1 MNYAEPSFQNSW
13 RFKLCKEFGPVIGV
27 LPEILGVA
35 DDCTFVCVCV
45 CTDIPL
51 SVGILDPRASP
62 TQLNAVEFLWDP
74 SKGASAFIQVSRKE
88 VALLGRS
95 ELWGPSCCF
104 SKPSMGGALM
114 GFCPW
119 LQARRL
125 RGRVSGAQSHETGW
139 SLGLGGRFGMCG

>member
-1 MNYAEPSFQNSW
+1 MSYAEPSFQNSW
-13 RFKLCKEFGPVIGV
+13 RFKLCEEFGPVIGV

-74 SKGASAFIQVSRKE
+74 SKRASAFIQVSRKE
-88 VALLGRS
+88 VACNS
-95 ELWGPSCCF
+95 SQKNF
-104 SKPSMGGALM
+104 SSPDSNPGVPNTVFWFYLVFILSWFLF
-114 GFCPW
+114 GF
-119 LQARRL
+119 
-125 RGRVSGAQSHETGW
+125 
-139 SLGLGGRFGMCG
+139 

>member
-1 MNYAEPSFQNSW
+1 MSYAEPSFQNSW

-74 SKGASAFIQVSRKE
+74 SKRASAFIQVSRKE
-88 VALLGRS
+88 VALCEEVRTLGSIVLFLKTIQDRKS
-95 ELWGPSCCF
+95 
-104 SKPSMGGALM
+104 
-114 GFCPW
+114 
-119 LQARRL
+119 
-125 RGRVSGAQSHETGW
+125 VV
-139 SLGLGGRFGMCG
+139 

>member
-13 RFKLCKEFGPVIGV
+13 RFKLCKEFGPLIGV

-74 SKGASAFIQVSRKE
+74 SKRASAFIQVSRKE
-88 VALLGRS
+88 VALCGEVRTLGSIMLFLKTIHGWGLDGLLPLATGKEAEREGERS
-95 ELWGPSCCF
+95 PEP
-104 SKPSMGGALM
+104 
-114 GFCPW
+114 
-119 LQARRL
+119 
-125 RGRVSGAQSHETGW
+125 
-139 SLGLGGRFGMCG
+139 

>member
-1 MNYAEPSFQNSW
+1 MSYAEPSFQNSW

-74 SKGASAFIQVSRKE
+74 SKRASAFIQVSRKE
-88 VALLGRS
+88 VALCEEVRTLGS
-95 ELWGPSCCF
+95 IVLFLKTIHAWGLDGLLP
-104 SKPSMGGALM
+104 L
-114 GFCPW
+114 
-119 LQARRL
+119 
-125 RGRVSGAQSHETGW
+125 VTGKEAEREGEW
-139 SLGLGGRFGMCG
+139 SPEP

>member
-1 MNYAEPSFQNSW
+1 MSYAEPSFQNSW
-13 RFKLCKEFGPVIGV
+13 RFKLCEEFGPVIGV

-74 SKGASAFIQVSRKE
+74 SKRASAFIQVSRKE
-88 VALLGRS
+88 VALCGEVRILGS
-95 ELWGPSCCF
+95 IVLFLKTIHAWGLDGLLPLATG
-104 SKPSMGGALM
+104 KEAEKEGE
-114 GFCPW
+114 W
-119 LQARRL
+119 
-125 RGRVSGAQSHETGW
+125 AQNHETGW
-139 SLGLGGRFGMCG
+139 SLRLGGRYGVL

>member
-1 MNYAEPSFQNSW
+1 MSYAEPSFQNSW
-13 RFKLCKEFGPVIGV
+13 LFKLCKEFGPVIGV

-74 SKGASAFIQVSRKE
+74 SKRFR
-88 VALLGRS
+88 ALT
-95 ELWGPSCCF
+95 EN
-104 SKPSMGGALM
+104 
-114 GFCPW
+114 
-119 LQARRL
+119 
-125 RGRVSGAQSHETGW
+125 RVHGS
-139 SLGLGGRFGMCG
+139 